1 MWDIVLLSVFVMYDD
16 LLHIKYLLSILSLL
30 EVLLP
35 KGDFEISCWLPA
47 KRKEEKVN
55 YMQTLS
61 INGAENLHLWYLEV
75 KILLLLV
82 ECGQKIS

>member
-1 MWDIVLLSVFVMYDD
+1 MYDD
-16 LLHIKYLLSILSLL
+16 LLHVKYLLLILSLL
-30 EVLLP
+30 KVLLP
-35 KGDFEISCWLPA
+35 KGDFEISCWPAA
-47 KRKEEKVN
+47 KRKEEKLN

-75 KILLLLV
+75 KILLPLV